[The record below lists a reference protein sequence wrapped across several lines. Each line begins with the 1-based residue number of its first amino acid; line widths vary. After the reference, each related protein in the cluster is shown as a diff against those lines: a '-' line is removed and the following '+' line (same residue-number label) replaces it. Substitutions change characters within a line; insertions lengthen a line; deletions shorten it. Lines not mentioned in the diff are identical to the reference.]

1 MIDQDSACGEYESKL
16 LWKMVISTADGSLA
30 AVDNHESVFCDCK
43 ES

>member
-30 AVDNHESVFCDCK
+30 AVDNQFFVTVRNRE
-43 ES
+43 